1 MSLGACTRAVGIE
14 YDPVKV
20 LKAEVFIPR
29 TVAKLETQGLW
40 KKGLHVPTTVEAP
53 VSRVRTGLV

>member
-1 MSLGACTRAVGIE
+1 VGIE